1 MWNEKGSLLLKS
13 NVSSSGIIWNLD
25 YNEKSET
32 VVTCSSTGKLNKF
45 CLREILFVKHSQ
57 ENISSDNK
65 IQPMKLKYLE
75 NGALVVIDSN
85 MDVHIKPRQKSLIP
99 VHHPKTALKYVA
111 MEVFKNRL
119 FLAAKSSIII
129 FDFSEELQTLNF
141 ITELELQEMLP
152 SSINLDFLRSIH
164 PLRLNEVFVSDKN
177 GSCFVVDVDLR
188 KITNQFKIPQSSEP
202 WTTSVAKIEDFWL
215 IADRLGNLFLYDND
229 NDINS
234 SSPVQK
240 LWKLHGK
247 LGVTTIKEEGG
258 GFIKTTGNDG
268 TVKTLFLNRST
279 YPPTIEIH
287 RCERTSV
294 NWIENVCNW
303 NGREYLLG
311 FNDNYFAIYHN
322 RQIVYEHKCGGRHR
336 HWDVCLMDTKGKVIF
351 TYIQKK
357 QLNSVE
363 FLLNDFEFEANDVVW
378 HTKDCNAIEMAL
390 NDNLMI
396 SGSEDTLM
404 KLTSINIVDGDI
416 KFNDIATLNSHIS
429 SIKAFA
435 TFKDDEDLLIL
446 SAGGRAQIVVTRL
459 IKMKHAKEEVKYML
473 TNSTQNGNS
482 QDSTFDPETRFT
494 SICYNEELRNV
505 FVGCSDGFIRIFKFS
520 KDEENSFVLKI
531 IVEHFY
537 GKCILKIA
545 ILEGFILTMATD
557 GNICFWHHDELLQ
570 NLKLI
575 EKLKHNQ
582 SGINCFDIFKCDDG
596 AFLLG
601 TSGDDAGVFITK
613 VLIDNEKVN
622 FRETFFTNE
631 PHIAQV
637 TGLKFISQNV
647 LYTTSID
654 QTICKLEIQHKAIKI
669 VDKKFTCISDVK
681 GFAFVKQ
688 SHVAVFGAGL
698 EVLTNF

>member
-1 MWNEKGSLLLKS
+1 
-13 NVSSSGIIWNLD
+13 
-25 YNEKSET
+25 
-32 VVTCSSTGKLNKF
+32 
-45 CLREILFVKHSQ
+45 
-57 ENISSDNK
+57 
-65 IQPMKLKYLE
+65 MKLKYLE
-75 NGALVVIDSN
+75 NGALVVIDSK
-85 MDVHIKPRQKSLIP
+85 MEVHVQPRHKSLIP
-99 VHHPKTALKYVA
+99 VHLHKTALKYVA
-111 MEVFKNRL
+111 MEVFINRL
-119 FLAAKSSIII
+119 FLVSKNSIVIL
-129 FDFSEELQTLNF
+129 DYSEELQTMNF
-141 ITELELQEMLP
+141 ITELDLQEILP

-164 PLRLNEVFVSDKN
+164 PLSLNEVFVSDKS
-177 GSCFVVDVDLR
+177 GKCFVVDVNLR
-188 KITNQFKIPQSSEP
+188 KITNQFRIPQGSEP
-202 WTTSVAKIEDFWL
+202 WTTSVLKVDDFWL
-215 IADRLGNLFLYDND
+215 IGDRLGNLFLYNNDDN
-229 NDINS
+229 INS

-247 LGVTTIKEEGG
+247 LGVTSIKENAD

-268 TVKTLFLNRST
+268 TVKTLFLNSST
-279 YPPTIEIH
+279 NPPTIEIH

-294 NWIENVCNW
+294 NWIEKVCNW

-311 FNDNYFAIYHN
+311 FNDNYFAVYHN

-336 HWDVCLMDTKGKVIF
+336 HWDVSLIDTKGKVIF

-357 QLNSVE
+357 QLNFVE
-363 FLLNDFEFEANDVVW
+363 FLLNDFEFEADDVIW

-396 SGSEDTLM
+396 SGGEDTMM
-404 KLTSINIVDGDI
+404 KLTNIKIVDGET
-416 KFNDIATLNSHIS
+416 KFNDIAIVNSHIS
-429 SIKAFA
+429 SIKTFA
-435 TFKDDEDLLIL
+435 TFKDDEDLLIF

-459 IKMKHAKEEVKYML
+459 IKMKHAKEEVNYML
-473 TNSTQNGNS
+473 NNSTQNGNS
-482 QDSTFDPETRFT
+482 QDSTLDPETRFT
-494 SICYNEELRNV
+494 SICYNEALRNL
-505 FVGCSDGFIRIFKFS
+505 FVACSDGFIRIFKFS

-545 ILEGFILTMATD
+545 ILEDFILTMATD

-582 SGINCFDIFKCDDG
+582 SGINCFDIFKCNDG

-613 VLIDNEKVN
+613 VSIDNEEVN

-631 PHIAQV
+631 THIAQV
-637 TGLKFISQNV
+637 TGLKFASQNV

-654 QTICKLEIQHKAIKI
+654 QTICKLEIQHKTIKI

-681 GFAFVKQ
+681 GFAFLKQ
-688 SHVAVFGAGL
+688 SHVVVFGAGL
-698 EVLTNF
+698 EVLEKFLE